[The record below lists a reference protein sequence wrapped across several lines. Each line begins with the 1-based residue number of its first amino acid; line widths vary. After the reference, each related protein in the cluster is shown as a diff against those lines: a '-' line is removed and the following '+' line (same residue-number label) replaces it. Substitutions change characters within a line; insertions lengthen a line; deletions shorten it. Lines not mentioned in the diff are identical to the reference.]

1 MIFHERG
8 FPNMKRGIC
17 VILSLVLAFSVM
29 SGAFAS
35 GYTEGQYT
43 AAAKGNNGD
52 VTVTVEVSGDKILS
66 VTVTEHSETPGVAD
80 PALETIPKAI
90 VENQSLAVDAVTGAT
105 NTSNAILQ
113 AAEAALAQAGA
124 DIEALKTPI
133 EKETA
138 AHEDRK
144 TDVLIIGGGLAG
156 LAAAVEARDCGANV
170 ILVEKM
176 ASTGG
181 TSALSGGGIAA
192 PGSKY
197 QLEAGIDDSVAAY
210 VNQWLL
216 YQRVTDRP
224 DNGSPDKERITWLA
238 SQGAETIDWLV
249 GLGYEFG
256 APTSFGMIEGADRFH
271 YPSNLPSGQP
281 AKMTEVAK
289 ERGAEI
295 LLNTRAT
302 ELIVENGR
310 VTGAVVE
317 NEGQSYT
324 IQAKAV
330 VLATGG
336 YSYNEELIARL
347 TPENVNTVHVASVGS
362 TGDGLL
368 MAEKIGAALYKNQW
382 LMGMSYSTPADDG
395 NTLGGLGGPWTIAM
409 MVDRNGERFMNENA
423 HPNAY
428 SKMIM
433 RSAAPYY
440 CIYDSSDEAK
450 AAILQAN
457 EESKYLIKGETLK
470 ELADKA
476 GFEPDTFIG
485 WVQVWNSGIKNG
497 TDAFGAR
504 IAYETPI
511 TTGPFYAVRMV
522 PTNMDSMGGIVT
534 DTEAKV
540 LRADGSAIEGLYAAG
555 AISNGALYDTAYM
568 SGSAVLNCYVMG
580 RTAGRNAAAEKS
592 ASALS
597 FVPGTYSGEGRGVRS
612 AIKVDVTFSEDAIT
626 DITVTEHGETRNVAD
641 AALEKIPADVLAYQS
656 LDVDTVTSATFTS
669 RGVLNAIEDACV
681 QAGGDLNVLKAK
693 RERPAP
699 KDEEVETDVVV
710 VGMGL
715 AGVTASMSAL
725 DQGAKVVAVE
735 KASAAGGSSK
745 YSGGFITA
753 VNSIWQQEAGFTLD
767 VDGYFASYNSQEDM
781 SVKKDETDRQAMKE
795 MIARSASDL
804 EFLDS
809 HGDPIT
815 GPDGFGSPFTVWH
828 YPASRTSAF
837 DGEAAGADHIV
848 AGMKWL
854 NEKEGF
860 SVYYDTE
867 ATEILTDEN
876 GQVAGVVCKRRDGST
891 LTVHAKSVVLATGG
905 WAASRELMARFCPT
919 FPQDWVLPYTAST
932 MYDTGDGI
940 LMAEKLGADVYED
953 GWWMDLAI
961 GVDAGGHNSY
971 FPDTLNGLINYANYY
986 VVDGEGARVFN
997 TNALYGPRSI
1007 AFSDAMART
1016 GKIYS
1021 IFTAAGFPAGIQ
1033 FIEENQRVDGKE
1045 IFKADTLEE
1054 LAELT
1059 GMNPETFTAGVERYN
1074 GFCQSG
1080 VDEDMGQTTLVPIGE
1095 GPYYAVS
1102 VKTVTMGTIGG
1113 LKTDGAN
1120 CVIQKDGSP
1129 IAGLYAAGEIIN
1141 GKYFNQVYVSGCAQL
1156 LCTDSGIIA
1165 GVNAAQSALAE

>member
-1 MIFHERG
+1 
-8 FPNMKRGIC
+8 MKKGIC
-17 VILSLVLAFSVM
+17 IIISLVMAFGMM
-29 SGAFAS
+29 SGAFAQT
-35 GYTEGQYT
+35 YTEGQYT
-43 AAAKGNNGD
+43 ATAKGNNGD
-52 VTVTVEVSGDKILS
+52 VTVEVDVSGTEILS

-90 VENQSLAVDAVTGAT
+90 VDNQSLAVDSVSGAT
-105 NTSNAILQ
+105 NTSNAILK
-113 AAEAALAQAGA
+113 AAEEALTAAGA

-133 EKETA
+133 VKETTA
-138 AHEDRK
+138 VEDRK
-144 TDVLIIGGGLAG
+144 TDVLVIGGGLAG
-156 LAAAVEARDCGANV
+156 LAAAVEARDNGAEV

-192 PGSKY
+192 PGSKF
-197 QLEAGIDDSVAAY
+197 QIEAGIDDSVAAY
-210 VNQWLL
+210 VNQWLM

-249 GLGYEFG
+249 SLGYGFG

-271 YPSNLPSGQP
+271 YPNNLPNGQP
-281 AKMTEVAK
+281 GKMTEVAK

-295 LLNTRAT
+295 LVNTRAT
-302 ELIVENGR
+302 ELVVEKGR
-310 VTGAVVE
+310 VVGAVVE
-317 NEGQSYT
+317 NDGQSYT
-324 IQAKAV
+324 IRANAV

-433 RSAAPYY
+433 RNAAPYY
-440 CIYDSSDEAK
+440 CIYDSADEAK

-457 EESKYLIKGETLK
+457 EKSKYLIKGETLK

-497 TDAFGAR
+497 TDAYGAR
-504 IAYETPI
+504 VSYETPI
-511 TTGPFYAVRMV
+511 TTGPFYAVRMI

-540 LRADGSAIEGLYAAG
+540 LRADGSAIDGLYAAG

-580 RTAGRNAAAEKS
+580 RTAGRNAAAEKG
-592 ASALS
+592 ATAY
-597 FVPGTYSGEGRGVRS
+597 VPGTYSGEGQGVRS
-612 AIKVDVTFSEDAIT
+612 TIKVDVTFSEDAIT
-626 DITVTEHGETRNVAD
+626 DIKVTEHGETRNVAD
-641 AALEKIPADVLAYQS
+641 VALERIPEDVLKYQS
-656 LDVDTVTSATFTS
+656 LDVDVVTSATFTS
-669 RGVLNAIEDACV
+669 RGVLNAITDACAK
-681 QAGGDLNVLKAK
+681 AGADLDALKAK
-693 RERPAP
+693 RERPVAE
-699 KDEEVETDVVV
+699 DEEVDADVVV
-710 VGMGL
+710 VGLGL

-725 DQGAKVVAVE
+725 DEGAKVVAVE

-753 VNSIWQQEAGFTLD
+753 VNSKWQKEVGFDLD

-795 MIARSASDL
+795 MIARSAADL
-804 EFLDS
+804 EFLEA

-828 YPASRTSAF
+828 YPATRTSAF

-854 NEKEGF
+854 TEKENF

-876 GQVAGVVCKRRDGST
+876 GQVAGILCKRRDGST
-891 LTVHAKSVVLATGG
+891 LTVHAKAIVLATGG
-905 WAASRELMARFCPT
+905 WTASRELMARFCPT

-940 LMAEKLGADVYED
+940 LMAEKLGADIYED

-961 GVDAGGHNSY
+961 GVDAGGHSTY
-971 FPDTLNGLINYANYY
+971 FPTTLNGLINYANYY

-997 TNALYGPRSI
+997 ANALYGPRSI
-1007 AFSDAMART
+1007 AFSDAMGRT
-1016 GKIYS
+1016 GKLYS
-1021 IFTAAGFPAGIQ
+1021 IFTASGFPGGIK
-1033 FIEENQRVDGKE
+1033 FVEDNQRVDNKE
-1045 IFKADTLEE
+1045 VFKADTLEE
-1054 LAELT
+1054 LAKLT
-1059 GMNPETFTAGVERYN
+1059 GMNPETFVAGVERYN
-1074 GFCQSG
+1074 GFCQNG
-1080 VDEDMGQTTLVPIGE
+1080 KDEDMGQTTLIPIGE
-1095 GPYYAVS
+1095 GPYYAFNI
-1102 VKTVTMGTIGG
+1102 KTITMGTIGG
-1113 LKTDGAN
+1113 VKTDSAN
-1120 CVIQKDGSP
+1120 CVVNKDGQP

-1165 GVNAAQSALAE
+1165 GSNAAQAALAK